1 MIDVSG
7 QINAVSR
14 RVGERVLEAGE
25 ARTATISQTYD
36 TSIDDLWNAV
46 TDPERIARWFLP
58 VSGDL
63 RLGGRYQLEGNA
75 GGTIERCDP
84 PKGFFATWEF
94 GGQTSWIEVRLTPE
108 PDGRSRFELEH
119 IAHVDEDI
127 WARFGPGAVGIGWD
141 QGFLGLALHLRT
153 GEDVRAAYGEAW
165 AASDEG
171 REFSRLSG
179 ESWYEAHVASGADQ
193 AAARASAD
201 RTIAAY
207 TGSPEAS

>member
-14 RVGERVLEAGE
+14 KVGERVLEAGA

-36 TSIDDLWNAV
+36 TDIDDLWNAV
-46 TDPERIARWFLP
+46 TDPDRIARWFLP
-58 VSGDL
+58 VSGEL

-75 GGTIERCDP
+75 GGTVERCDP
-84 PKGFFATWEF
+84 PKGFVATWEY
-94 GGQTSWIEVRLTPE
+94 GGQTSWIEVRLTSE
-108 PDGRSRFELEH
+108 ADGGSRFELEH

-127 WARFGPGAVGIGWD
+127 WNRFGPGAVGIGWD
-141 QGFLGLALHLRT
+141 QGFLGLALHLAT
-153 GEDVRAAYGEAW
+153 GDDVRAAYGEAW
-165 AASDEG
+165 SASDEG
-171 REFSRLSG
+171 KEFSRLSG
-179 ESWYEAHVASGADQ
+179 ERWYAAHVASGVDE

-207 TGSPEAS
+207 TGAPE